1 MTEFIDLMT
10 LETVAPLHFMAHHG
24 QINRSGTLYGGLLLG
39 QIARAAELTVP
50 DTCRRLHALHAT
62 FERVAKTTTPIEYIV
77 EPGLDGGSET
87 VRRIRGLQNGQI
99 LITANTGFGSAF
111 TAFEHSVAWQ
121 AAPPM
126 PESLPTLAESSGLL
140 ESLLTVHGKSRA
152 RTYPQ
157 VEIRPLDPRRH
168 LLVDSGPP
176 QSRFWIRVL
185 SKATA
190 PELSNSAVIAYLS
203 DYLAVNAALAGHVND
218 LPGESLFVASLNHS
232 LWIHAAVDPE
242 QWVFCEWDSPWAA
255 GGRALCTGKFFDVAG
270 RLVATAAQ
278 ATMLRPRRRE

>member
-1 MTEFIDLMT
+1 MTEFVDLMT
-10 LETVAPLHFMAHHG
+10 LETVAPLHFITRHC
-24 QINRSGTLYGGLLLG
+24 QVNRSGTVYGGQLLG
-39 QIARAAELTVP
+39 QLARAAELTVP
-50 DTCRRLHALHAT
+50 DTRRRLHALQAT
-62 FERVAKTTTPIEYIV
+62 FERVATTTTPIEYVV
-77 EPGLDGGSET
+77 EPALDGGSES

-99 LITANTGFGSAF
+99 LITANAGFGPAFTGFA
-111 TAFEHSVAWQ
+111 HSVAWQ
-121 AAPPM
+121 ARPPM

-140 ESLLTVHGKSRA
+140 ESLLTAHGRSRA

-185 SKATA
+185 SKAIA

-218 LPGESLFVASLNHS
+218 LPDESLFVASLNHS
-232 LWIHAAVDPE
+232 LWIHATVDPE
-242 QWVFCEWDSPWAA
+242 QWVFCEWDSPWAG

-278 ATMLRPRRRE
+278 ATMLRPRRRD